1 MAELRSITLSDG
13 RNVGLRTP
21 GPDQMLDLIL
31 GVGAE
36 ASSNPTWMN
45 YAVHAAS
52 VVELDGQ
59 PLPFPMNEGA
69 VKNVLRKLGTQGF
82 GEVYQANLTVP
93 GEDTAANAVREDPA
107 KN

>member
-1 MAELRSITLSDG
+1 MAEIRHTTLSDG
-13 RNVGLRTP
+13 RKISLREP

-36 ASSNPTWMN
+36 ASMNPTWMN

-52 VVELDGQ
+52 VIELDGQ
-59 PLPFPMNEGA
+59 PLPFPMDEAA
-69 VKNVLRKLGTQGF
+69 VKNVLRKLGSRGF
-82 GEVYQANLTVP
+82 SEVFVLNSKASPVKT
-93 GEDTAANAVREDPA
+93 EAEAV

>member
-1 MAELRSITLSDG
+1 MVETRNSTLSDG
-13 RNVGLRTP
+13 RKISLREP

-36 ASSNPTWMN
+36 AAMNPTWMN

-59 PLPFPMNEGA
+59 PLAFPMDEAA
-69 VKNVLRKLGTQGF
+69 VKNVLRKLGSKGF
-82 GEVYQANLTVP
+82 SEVFLLNTK
-93 GEDTAANAVREDPA
+93 AAPDAGGQDAV